1 MHSVVYQPGDE
12 ALKANSIGQ
21 LCWQLAPLGD
31 LSRVL
36 NGLVS
41 TFERLRE
48 GSVVSWFLADL
59 TLPAC
64 NARVDLPIRLPAE
77 PLSSH

>member
-12 ALKANSIGQ
+12 ALKANSTGQ

-31 LSRVL
+31 LPQVL
-36 NGLVS
+36 NVLVS

-59 TLPAC
+59 TLPTCSA
-64 NARVDLPIRLPAE
+64 
-77 PLSSH
+77 